1 MSVSDEEMLHQLDRL
16 GPEQVR
22 TMLARG
28 DIPEDWNVRSIVR
41 WLAEKDYE
49 AERSQSDDQEI
60 PSGAVSLA
68 EAIARANK
76 VSALALV
83 LAIFALILSGAVL
96 VYFIVHQHG
105 L

>member
-1 MSVSDEEMLHQLDRL
+1 MSVSDEEMLRQLDRL

-22 TMLARG
+22 AMLARG
-28 DIPEDWNVRSIVR
+28 DIPEDWNVRIIVR

-49 AERSQSDDQEI
+49 AERSKSDDQEI
-60 PSGAVSLA
+60 PSAAVSLA

-83 LAIFALILSGAVL
+83 LAIFSLILSGAVL

>member
-1 MSVSDEEMLHQLDRL
+1 VSDEEMLRQLDRL

-28 DIPEDWNVRSIVR
+28 DIPEDWNVRIIVR

-49 AERSQSDDQEI
+49 AERSKSDDQEI
-60 PSGAVSLA
+60 PSAAVSLA

-83 LAIFALILSGAVL
+83 LAIFSLILSGAVL
-96 VYFIVHQHG
+96 VYFIVRQHG

>member
-41 WLAEKDYE
+41 WLAEKDNE
-49 AERSQSDDQEI
+49 AERAKSDDQEI
-60 PSGAVSLA
+60 PSAALPLA
-68 EAIARANK
+68 EKIARANK
-76 VSALALV
+76 LSAWALV
-83 LAIFALILSGAVL
+83 LAIFSLILSGSVL
-96 VYFIVHQHG
+96 ALFIIRQHG